1 MKLSVMSCLA
11 NTDQSKRASL
21 RPQLLAL
28 LYCL

>member
-1 MKLSVMSCLA
+1 MSRLA
-11 NTDQSKRASL
+11 NIDQSKRASL

>member
-1 MKLSVMSCLA
+1 MSCLA
-11 NTDQSKRASL
+11 NTVQSKRAPL